1 MQCQGWV
8 RKGGRRTDTKT
19 WTRTRTTLSLGLELT
34 IIGIRTG
41 DITRAWTI
49 TNAVYLKCIKII
61 PQLLI
66 LFEDENGQYN
76 QFDKEDTTLSIIIE
90 TFIKL
95 NPNILNK

>member
-1 MQCQGWV
+1 M
-8 RKGGRRTDTKT
+8 
-19 WTRTRTTLSLGLELT
+19 
-34 IIGIRTG
+34 
-41 DITRAWTI
+41 

-76 QFDKEDTTLSIIIE
+76 QFDKEDTTLSIILE